1 MPTRALL
8 VPGTP
13 TPERRV
19 PAHIARPEYVGKAAP
34 APNTWPDVQP
44 PEVIEAMRV
53 AGRIAA
59 QALAA
64 GGAAV
69 APGVTTD
76 EIDRVVHEF
85 LVDAGGE
92 EGGVGVPVHAVDVG
106 GDVDVDDVA
115 VLDHPAV
122 RDPVADHLVGAR
134 AQRLREALVA
144 ERRGVGVVCD
154 EVLVTDPVQLVV
166 GHARSN
172 GPADLLQRLGGD
184 PAGDAHLRDR
194 LGVLHLRPGERRG
207 RGSVDVFRP
216 RDVPRHGTA
225 RRDRSRG
232 YGGHVGRV

>member
-1 MPTRALL
+1 MSDPEFSLHVDGGIVVVRWLPGVEITGPLATEAMDTVDELNGDHKRPLL
-8 VPGTP
+8 VDLTGQ
-13 TPERRV
+13 ER
-19 PAHIARPEYVGKAAP
+19 
-34 APNTWPDVQP
+34 
-44 PEVIEAMRV
+44 
-53 AGRIAA
+53 
-59 QALAA
+59 
-64 GGAAV
+64 
-69 APGVTTD
+69 
-76 EIDRVVHEF
+76 
-85 LVDAGGE
+85 
-92 EGGVGVPVHAVDVG
+92 GVGVAVHAADER

-144 ERRGVGVVCD
+144 ERRGVGVVRD
-154 EVLVTDPVQLVV
+154 QELVTDPVQFVV
-166 GHARSN
+166 SHARSN